1 MTSDLL
7 YSAGEVNFRGGG
19 ETFYVVFNYISVQ
32 KPEPVFVNLLRSPE
46 IDFYKYG
53 ALL

>member
-32 KPEPVFVNLLRSPE
+32 KPEPVFVNL
-46 IDFYKYG
+46 
-53 ALL
+53 